1 MNKLDFMQEG
11 HRFDFIKNDKS
22 QDQIVL
28 KGIVYNEMKGSYE
41 LYIKSSRS
49 GFK

>member
-1 MNKLDFMQEG
+1 MQEG

-28 KGIVYNEMKGSYE
+28 KGIVYNEK
-41 LYIKSSRS
+41 
-49 GFK
+49 